1 LNGFYQKRLY
11 LKIFIASQ
19 MSERF
24 HQMRK
29 ILSYSAGVP
38 LKWKAKGFA

>member
-1 LNGFYQKRLY
+1 LNGFYQKRVY
-11 LKIFIASQ
+11 LKKFGASQ

-29 ILSYSAGVP
+29 ILSCGAGVP
-38 LKWKAKGFA
+38 LKRKAKGFA